1 MKIVEFDFTRKVN
14 ASHAAIMWNYW
25 DHEHLYV
32 IHENYKDAKII
43 HENEVLIEVKSPTI
57 WLWLVMV
64 KKNILSTYK

>member
-32 IHENYKDAKII
+32 VHENYKEAKIK
-43 HENEVLIEVKSPTI
+43 VL
-57 WLWLVMV
+57 
-64 KKNILSTYK
+64 